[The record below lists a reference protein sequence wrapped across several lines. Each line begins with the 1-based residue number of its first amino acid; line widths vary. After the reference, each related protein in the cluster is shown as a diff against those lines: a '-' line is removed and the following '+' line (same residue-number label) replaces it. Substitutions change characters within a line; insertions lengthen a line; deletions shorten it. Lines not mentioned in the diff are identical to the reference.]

1 MENYFIL
8 YHASRS
14 LLWPRITLHLP
25 AALFNDRQGRGSRA
39 DEGASRMRIAP
50 GHIYIYCFTRAGRRA
65 AAGWADGR
73 TDGIRIVCSQAA
85 NPFAV
90 RRGAM
95 RAAAA
100 LFLAC
105 SLGRCPWS
113 ACIMRWAVG
122 CSFRDTRC
130 ALRWELSP
138 FPCVPRAS
146 SIFHWDLSKVYSNH
160 WASAPF
166 ASRKWCDFHS
176 PPR

>member
-1 MENYFIL
+1 MLQTGMENYFI

-14 LLWPRITLHLP
+14 LSWPRITLHLP
-25 AALFNDRQGRGSRA
+25 GALFNDRQGRGSRA

-50 GHIYIYCFTRAGRRA
+50 GHIYILFHSGGRAA

-73 TDGIRIVCSQAA
+73 TALGL
-85 NPFAV
+85 FAPRQPTLFPCGEV
-90 RRGAM
+90 LC
-95 RAAAA
+95 AAAA

-138 FPCVPRAS
+138 FPCEPRAS
-146 SIFHWDLSKVYSNH
+146 SIFH
-160 WASAPF
+160 
-166 ASRKWCDFHS
+166 
-176 PPR
+176 